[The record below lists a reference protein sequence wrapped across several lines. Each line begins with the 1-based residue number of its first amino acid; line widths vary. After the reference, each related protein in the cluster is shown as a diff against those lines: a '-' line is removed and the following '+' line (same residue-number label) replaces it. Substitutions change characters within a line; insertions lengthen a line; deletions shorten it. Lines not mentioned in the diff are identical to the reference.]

1 MQNLSSDFKIDQA
14 ITKMTLNMQKTIF
27 IFLFAVGLTLPA
39 CDSGPK
45 VIESEAE
52 NDPSGI
58 PAFENT
64 PSANTPVDAGH
75 TVSVSEILHTDK
87 YTYLQVAENENQ
99 YWIATQRTE
108 AEVGDQYF
116 FRGGLLKQNFYSQE
130 FDRVF
135 ETVYLVS
142 DIRKI
147 PSGAPDSP
155 ADASPGQKQAME
167 DIDLEVGN
175 IKPAEGSVSIADLF
189 ANKENYNGK
198 TIKVT
203 GKVVKVNPMIM
214 NRNWL
219 HLKDNSSGE
228 IDLTVTTVENISPGS
243 VVTLEGTIALDR
255 DFGAGYRYDVIME
268 SAVLSN

>member
-1 MQNLSSDFKIDQA
+1 
-14 ITKMTLNMQKTIF
+14 MQKSIF
-27 IFLFAVGLTLPA
+27 IFLIAVVVALSA

-45 VIESEAE
+45 VIESTVE
-52 NDPSGI
+52 NDPSAI
-58 PAFENT
+58 PAFENN
-64 PSANTPVDAGH
+64 PSVNTPADAGR
-75 TVSVSEILHTDK
+75 TVSVDEVLHTDK
-87 YTYLQVAENENQ
+87 YTYLRVGDDENQ

-108 AEVGDQYF
+108 AEVGDKYF
-116 FRGGLLKQNFYSQE
+116 YKGGLLKQNFYSQE

-147 PSGAPDSP
+147 PSGAPDAAAKP
-155 ADASPGQKQAME
+155 LQKQGTE
-167 DIDLEVGN
+167 DIDLDVGN

-189 ANKENYNGK
+189 ANKEKYNGK

-214 NRNWL
+214 QRNWL
-219 HLKDNSSGE
+219 HIKDNSTE
-228 IDLTVTTVENISPGS
+228 ELDLTITTVENISPGT
-243 VVTLEGTIALDR
+243 VVTLQGTIALDR